1 MPARQRPVRAV
12 DDPGSAT
19 GAAPADDPTAPASRA
34 RSRGRGGPHHS
45 QATFAGGIDAVPP
58 VPTIDLHARVR
69 AVSRDLS
76 PAERRVAELISAHPH
91 RAAQLTVG
99 ELARQA
105 ATSAATVVRAAKSLG
120 FGGYP
125 QLRLALAAALARQP
139 EDSVGVPLV
148 ADVAA
153 GDSMAVI
160 LAKLAAFE
168 REQLLA
174 TAQLTDPDE
183 LEQVALVLSRARR
196 CCVFGVG
203 ASGLVATDLVQK
215 ITRIDLTAS
224 ARLDQ
229 DAALVAASLLTS
241 DDLAIAVSHS
251 GESPGA
257 VQPLRLAASRG
268 ASTAAITGAARSSLA
283 AVADHVLLTA
293 GREFGRRS
301 AAVGSRTSQLLLVD
315 ALFVRVTQL
324 APGASRALQLTHDAV
339 AATRPGTP

>member
-1 MPARQRPVRAV
+1 MATRRQSSRATCEP
-12 DDPGSAT
+12 DSPT
-19 GAAPADDPTAPASRA
+19 GALRAPDSTAPASRVSGG
-34 RSRGRGGPHHS
+34 SRGTPH
-45 QATFAGGIDAVPP
+45 AARAAFASGIDAVPP
-58 VPTIDLHARVR
+58 VLAIDLPARVR
-69 AVSRDLS
+69 AVSQDLS
-76 PAERRVAELISAHPH
+76 PAERRVAELISAHPN

-139 EDSVGVPLV
+139 EDSAGVPLV

-160 LAKLAAFE
+160 LTKLAAFE

-215 ITRIDLTAS
+215 ITRIGLTAS
-224 ARLDQ
+224 VQLDQ

-268 ASTAAITGAARSSLA
+268 APTAAVTGVARSSLA

-324 APGASRALQLTHDAV
+324 APGAARALQLTHDAV
-339 AATRPGTP
+339 AATRPGAS